1 MKRIITA
8 ILLIIGFSLS
18 VSAQSKMKEKA
29 SERANKLNM
38 EIVAGDKSQ
47 ALTDDQ
53 MAQITEL
60 EMKRLEEVRGLRKSN
75 ADKEAIKAVNK
86 KYFKQMYS
94 EVLTKKQKKARREGK
109 DKVKKK

>member
-1 MKRIITA
+1 MKRIITS
-8 ILLIIGFSLS
+8 ILLILGLSLS
-18 VSAQSKMKEKA
+18 LSAQSKMENKA
-29 SERANKLNM
+29 AERAEKFNT

-53 MAQITEL
+53 IAQITEL
-60 EMKRLEEVRGLRKSN
+60 EMNRLKEVRGLRKSN

-94 EVLTKKQKKARREGK
+94 EVLTKEQKKARSKGK
-109 DKVKKK
+109 DKVKN